1 MLAALGISRIDNKSG
16 MTLLEVLVS
25 LGILSVVVAGMTS
38 FMLSSTREVRAL
50 TETLA
55 KLDTEKLLIA
65 SLADGAA
72 CSAELANPA
81 IWTAG
86 AQPYTIDT
94 TNTATM
100 LNTSI
105 NLPSIH
111 AAASA
116 TAPFGTVV
124 IVFLI
129 LIGLGCRI
137 EPVNETVSSAI

>member
-1 MLAALGISRIDNKSG
+1 MLVALGISRIDNKSG

-25 LGILSVVVAGMTS
+25 LGILSVVIAGMTS
-38 FMLSSTREVRAL
+38 FMLSSTRETRAL

-81 IWTAG
+81 LWTAG
-86 AQPYTIDT
+86 AQPYNIDT
-94 TNTATM
+94 TSPATM

-116 TAPFGTVV
+116 TAPVLV
-124 IVFLI
+124 AA
-129 LIGLGCRI
+129 GLA
-137 EPVNETVSSAI
+137 PSAMANSLKVNNISKPIFI